1 MTTYSRRQLVQG
13 AGVAGLGLLAGCGR
27 LPGLGEP
34 PPKIARI
41 GFLGT
46 GPREGRAF
54 MLEPFL
60 QGLRELGYSEGQNIL
75 IEYRFSENRDDR
87 LPALA
92 AELVTRKVDLI
103 VVSGTPAVFA
113 AAQATS
119 TLPIVMVSVAANPV
133 ETGLIQS
140 LARPGG
146 NITGTT
152 NMTTQLSQK
161 RVQLLT
167 EIVPGLARV
176 AVFWHP
182 PNPTHGPVLMEL
194 EAAAQTLGL
203 DLQRFEVL
211 APEDF
216 EDAFQA
222 ATRGRA
228 GALVV
233 PPDPLTSNRVSLV
246 ADLALKYRLP
256 TLFER
261 REFVEAGG
269 LLSYGAHLVDL
280 YRGAAIHVDKILK
293 GAQPADLPVEQPTRF
308 DFFINLETAQALGLT
323 IPPHVLLQ
331 ATEVIQ

>member
-1 MTTYSRRQLVQG
+1 
-13 AGVAGLGLLAGCGR
+13 
-27 LPGLGEP
+27 
-34 PPKIARI
+34 
-41 GFLGT
+41 
-46 GPREGRAF
+46 
-54 MLEPFL
+54 MLEELL
-60 QGLRELGYSEGQNIL
+60 QGLRELGYIEGQTIL
-75 IEYRFSENRDDR
+75 IEYRFSEQGDDR

-92 AELVTRKVDLI
+92 AELVTIPVELI

-119 TLPIVMVSVAANPV
+119 TIPIVMVSVAANPV

-152 NMTTQLSQK
+152 NMTTQLSAK
-161 RVQLLT
+161 RLQLLT

-176 AVFWHP
+176 AVFWNP
-182 PNPTHGPVLMEL
+182 PNPSHGPILREL

-203 DLQRFEVL
+203 DLQRLEVL
-211 APEDF
+211 AWENF

-233 PPDPLTSNRVSLV
+233 PPDPLPSSQVSLV

-269 LLSYGAHLVDL
+269 LLSYGAHLSDL
-280 YRGAAIHVDKILK
+280 YRRSATHVDKILK
-293 GAQPADLPVEQPTRF
+293 GTKPADLPVEQPMRF
-308 DFFINLETAQALGLT
+308 DFVVNMRTARELGITFPHEVALQ
-323 IPPHVLLQ
+323 I
-331 ATEVIQ
+331 TEVIE

>member
-1 MTTYSRRQLVQG
+1 M
-13 AGVAGLGLLAGCGR
+13 
-27 LPGLGEP
+27 
-34 PPKIARI
+34 

-54 MLEPFL
+54 MIEPFL
-60 QGLRELGYSEGQNIL
+60 QGLRELGYTENQNVF
-75 IEYRFSENRDDR
+75 IEYRFSDDRDDQ

-92 AELVTRKVDLI
+92 TELVTSKVDLL

-119 TLPIVMVSVAANPV
+119 TVPIVMVSVAANPV

-161 RVQLLT
+161 RLQLLT
-167 EIVPGLARV
+167 EIVPDLARV
-176 AVFWHP
+176 AIFWHP
-182 PNPTHGPVLMEL
+182 PNPTFGPVLREL

-203 DLQRFEVL
+203 DLQRVEVL

-216 EDAFQA
+216 GDAFQA

-233 PPDPLTSNRVSLV
+233 PPDPVISNGLSLV
-246 ADLALKYRLP
+246 TDLALQYRLP

-269 LLSYGAHLVDL
+269 LLSYGARLVDL
-280 YRGAAIHVDKILK
+280 YRGAATLVDRILR
-293 GAQPADLPVEQPTRF
+293 GTSPADLPVEQPTTF
-308 DFFINLETAQALGLT
+308 DFVINLKTAQVLGLT
-323 IPPHVLLQ
+323 IPQHVLLQ

>member
-1 MTTYSRRQLVQG
+1 
-13 AGVAGLGLLAGCGR
+13 
-27 LPGLGEP
+27 
-34 PPKIARI
+34 
-41 GFLGT
+41 
-46 GPREGRAF
+46 
-54 MLEPFL
+54 MLEELL
-60 QGLRELGYSEGQNIL
+60 QGLRELGYIEGQTIL
-75 IEYRFSENRDDR
+75 IEYRFSEQGDDR

-92 AELVTRKVDLI
+92 AELVTIPVELI

-119 TLPIVMVSVAANPV
+119 TIPIVMVSVAANPV

-152 NMTTQLSQK
+152 NMTTQLSAK
-161 RVQLLT
+161 RLQLLT

-176 AVFWHP
+176 AVFWNP
-182 PNPTHGPVLMEL
+182 PNPSHRPILREL

-203 DLQRFEVL
+203 DLQRLEVL
-211 APEDF
+211 AWENF

-233 PPDPLTSNRVSLV
+233 PPDPLPSSQVSLV

-269 LLSYGAHLVDL
+269 LLSYGAHLSDL
-280 YRGAAIHVDKILK
+280 YRRSATHVDKILK
-293 GAQPADLPVEQPTRF
+293 GTKPADLPVEQPMRF
-308 DFFINLETAQALGLT
+308 DFVVNMRTARELGITFPHEVALQ
-323 IPPHVLLQ
+323 I
-331 ATEVIQ
+331 TEVIE